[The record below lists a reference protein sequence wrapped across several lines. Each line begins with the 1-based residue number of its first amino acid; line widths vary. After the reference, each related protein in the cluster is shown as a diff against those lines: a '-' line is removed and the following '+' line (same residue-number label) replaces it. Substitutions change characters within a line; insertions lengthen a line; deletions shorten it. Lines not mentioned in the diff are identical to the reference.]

1 MLLRGSAAGS
11 RTGAGAVQAKPS
23 RKRKAAATADD
34 GSVASPARSSPSS
47 SRKRHHS
54 RGTTLATAPMSLAP
68 LSPLSNSHSTTSSS
82 EDEEVLSILS
92 TLSASFEPQP
102 QPPLPAA
109 GSPPPAYAAPAPF
122 SGTTGGGC
130 NGRASPSPSN
140 SAVSRM
146 SSDDDTRSSTPK
158 PPAFS
163 PVLPSEP
170 SCSTSTSANV
180 GSTSSLANN
189 ITSAAAA
196 QLPLSPAAPGSLHAP
211 RHRRKP
217 RAPARLAAVNHAS
230 SIDLPVPASTSLA
243 HRRWVCLHFSAP
255 AELPFY
261 SDHEFEQYM
270 FALLALPPVRC
281 ASKLAAIESLSIAIS
296 LTCLAAAAYSMYNL
310 LVGNGWPFASCSLD
324 LDDSRRAS
332 STKSES
338 DCIATANSSVSCA
351 VARYVHVLRCGALRF
366 DSIPRPHTHG
376 TITFISHFG
385 V

>member
-1 MLLRGSAAGS
+1 M
-11 RTGAGAVQAKPS
+11 
-23 RKRKAAATADD
+23 
-34 GSVASPARSSPSS
+34 
-47 SRKRHHS
+47 
-54 RGTTLATAPMSLAP
+54 
-68 LSPLSNSHSTTSSS
+68 
-82 EDEEVLSILS
+82 
-92 TLSASFEPQP
+92 
-102 QPPLPAA
+102 
-109 GSPPPAYAAPAPF
+109 
-122 SGTTGGGC
+122 
-130 NGRASPSPSN
+130 
-140 SAVSRM
+140 
-146 SSDDDTRSSTPK
+146 
-158 PPAFS
+158 
-163 PVLPSEP
+163 LPSEP

-270 FALLALPPVRC
+270 FALLALPPVR
-281 ASKLAAIESLSIAIS
+281 SKLAAIESLSIAIS

-338 DCIATANSSVSCA
+338 DCIATANSSVSCE
-351 VARYVHVLRCGALRF
+351 VARFVHVLRCGALRF